1 MIVVERKTVLDLR
14 FIKRKIRMRL
24 PWIAPE
30 KKLPNRGGND
40 NILSEAIAIMYF
52 LSFLSFLSKRER

>member
-52 LSFLSFLSKRER
+52 QSFLSFQSKRER

>member
-14 FIKRKIRMRL
+14 FIKREIRTRL

-30 KKLPNRGGND
+30 KKLPNCGGND
-40 NILSEAIAIMYF
+40 SILSEAIATMVF
-52 LSFLSFLSKRER
+52 QSFQSKRER

>member
-1 MIVVERKTVLDLR
+1 MIVVGRKTVLGLR

-30 KKLPNRGGND
+30 KKLPNRARND

-52 LSFLSFLSKRER
+52 QSFQSFQSTRER

>member
-1 MIVVERKTVLDLR
+1 
-14 FIKRKIRMRL
+14 MRL
-24 PWIAPE
+24 PWIAHE

-52 LSFLSFLSKRER
+52 QSFQSFQSNGRDDAS

>member
-1 MIVVERKTVLDLR
+1 MIAVERKTVLDLR
-14 FIKRKIRMRL
+14 FIKREIRTRL

-40 NILSEAIAIMYF
+40 NMQSEAIVIMYF
-52 LSFLSFLSKRER
+52 QSFQSFQRKRER

>member
-1 MIVVERKTVLDLR
+1 MIAVERKTVLDLR
-14 FIKRKIRMRL
+14 FIKREIRTRL

-52 LSFLSFLSKRER
+52 QSFLNFQSKRER

>member
-14 FIKRKIRMRL
+14 FIKREIRMRL
-24 PWIAPE
+24 PWIASE

-40 NILSEAIAIMYF
+40 NILSVTNAI
-52 LSFLSFLSKRER
+52 K